1 MWITTLVPSCVWNCL
16 VQIRYV
22 KLATSHAEVVSRFAR
37 PRFVLENL
45 MSAFI
50 KRWGREELSS
60 WARRARDSGP
70 SDSNAKRLFRRLDSG
85 KIHVN
90 PLACRE
96 SGDGSELSERVTG
109 IGPAYSAWEAKVP
122 PQHFARVAQLTTYR
136 YSPIVH
142 IHFSQH
148 RSQLRNNRRNSP
160 KILHVPATQLSR
172 NNPVFTGFSLHRAE
186 TLVVSNLLG
195 KLMFCH

>member
-1 MWITTLVPSCVWNCL
+1 
-16 VQIRYV
+16 
-22 KLATSHAEVVSRFAR
+22 
-37 PRFVLENL
+37 
-45 MSAFI
+45 
-50 KRWGREELSS
+50 
-60 WARRARDSGP
+60 
-70 SDSNAKRLFRRLDSG
+70 
-85 KIHVN
+85 
-90 PLACRE
+90 
-96 SGDGSELSERVTG
+96 
-109 IGPAYSAWEAKVP
+109 
-122 PQHFARVAQLTTYR
+122 
-136 YSPIVH
+136 VH